1 MVLYNLLT
9 VAIALIIL
17 AGGAALFLPLWQAG
31 LIAVVATLVFWL
43 IYDCLRSGSPRN
55 APALQTGG
63 PALGKLGN
71 ILFFGS
77 LLWLVVYC
85 GVFGYS
91 FGGSAHSDRTLM
103 YFARDEASAIA
114 PFILPVFTVSLLALL
129 FWAWLK
135 KIREKHD
142 LAVLMGLSIG
152 LYPAIGMCIV
162 AYSLY
167 FWGPNCSWN
176 IRQKIRGT
184 DNRTYYLLHA
194 PPPLNGPGHNVIARQ
209 VDHTPISV
217 TVQILTPD
225 YGSGD
230 LTSILHKGSHDKD
243 PKMRQVCKMLLQS
256 KKGWGKEKY

>member
-9 VAIALIIL
+9 AAVAFIIL
-17 AGGAALFLPLWQAG
+17 VGCVALFVPLWQTG
-31 LIAVVATLVFWL
+31 LIAIVAAMVLWL

-55 APALQTGG
+55 IPALQTEG
-63 PALGKLGN
+63 PGLGKLGN

-77 LLWLVVYC
+77 LLWLLVYF

-103 YFARDEASAIA
+103 YFARDEASQIA
-114 PFILPVFTVSLLALL
+114 PYTLPVFSLSLLALL

-135 KIREKHD
+135 KIREKHN

-152 LYPAIGMCIV
+152 LYPAIAIFIV
-162 AYSLY
+162 IYSL
-167 FWGPNCSWN
+167 FWGMNCSWRV
-176 IRQKIRGT
+176 RQKIRGN
-184 DNRTYYLLHA
+184 DNRTYYLLHS
-194 PPPLNGPGHNVIARQ
+194 PPPLNGQGHNVIARQ

-217 TVQILTPD
+217 TVQIVTPD
-225 YGSGD
+225 YGSGN
-230 LTSILHKGSHDKD
+230 LTTVLSEGSEDKD
-243 PKMRQVCKMLLQS
+243 PKVRQLCKMLLQS